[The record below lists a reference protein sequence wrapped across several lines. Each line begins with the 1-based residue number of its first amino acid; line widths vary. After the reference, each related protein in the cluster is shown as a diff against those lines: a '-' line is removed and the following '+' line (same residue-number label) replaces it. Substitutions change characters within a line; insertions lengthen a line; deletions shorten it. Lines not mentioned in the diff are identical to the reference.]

1 MDTLSLPFTKIKEA
15 YFRLSSQKVF
25 LVWMTL
31 ALCVLFFVL
40 TLILINNKFLI
51 TIPKRGG
58 ELREGIVGTPRFI
71 NPVLATNSQ
80 DETLT
85 SLVFSGITKI
95 DKDNKAVLD
104 MAESVQKSDDGL
116 SYTVTL
122 KNNLFFHDGEKVTA
136 DDIIYTLSL
145 VQNSSLK
152 SPVKIKWEGVKID
165 KVSDT
170 KVIFSLKQ
178 PYPLFERSLA
188 LGILPKHIWKN
199 LSIEE
204 IAQSDQNIKA
214 IGSGPYMISGVTS
227 VSGIPRIFTLKEN
240 KKNVL
245 GRPYI
250 TTLTIHSYQT
260 EKLLE
265 QAYQNKEIDS
275 FSVISHLATENFSRT
290 FVSSDSITLPQTFSL
305 FFNPNKERFL
315 ADKDIRKALAI
326 ALHKEELIKNL
337 YGNGVGV
344 AYTHYPFRA
353 MSSDEPRETDNPEEL
368 IRKSAFEKKNSSST
382 LSLTLT
388 IGDSEDNRKLADEV
402 KKRWDKIGVRTT
414 IQIFEFADLNQRVIK
429 NRDFQVV
436 LSGTLIEDAT
446 DLYAFWH
453 SSQRAYPGLNI
464 AGYASTKMDQNLE
477 KLRGEVDETNREEL
491 ENEIEQEL
499 YDEKPAI
506 FLYHPKLLYI
516 KSNKIYTTLPL
527 YGINESSRFA
537 DITSWYM
544 ETERVWKFSYK
555 QKVIVLLE
563 GILH

>member
-1 MDTLSLPFTKIKEA
+1 MDTFSLPFTKIKEA
-15 YFRLSSQKVF
+15 YLRLSPQKVF

-31 ALCVLFFVL
+31 ALCVFFFVL
-40 TLILINNKFLI
+40 TLIYINNKFLI

-71 NPVLATNSQ
+71 NPVLAINSQ
-80 DETLT
+80 DKTLAG
-85 SLVFSGITKI
+85 LVFAGLTKI
-95 DKDNKAVLD
+95 DKDNKSVLD
-104 MAESVQKSDDGL
+104 MAESVQKSEDGL

-122 KNNLFFHDGEKVTA
+122 KNNLFFHDGEKVTT
-136 DDIIYTLSL
+136 DDVIYTLSL
-145 VQNSSLK
+145 VQNPSLK
-152 SPVKIKWEGVKID
+152 SPVKIKWEGVKIE

-188 LGILPKHIWKN
+188 LGIVPKHVWKN

-214 IGSGPYMISGVTS
+214 IGSGPYMVTSVES

-240 KKNVL
+240 KKNAL

-250 TTLTIHSYQT
+250 TTLTIRSYQT

-265 QAYQNKEIDS
+265 QAFQNREIDS
-275 FSVISHLATENFSRT
+275 FSVISHFATENFPKVVTPSET
-290 FVSSDSITLPQTFSL
+290 TTLPQTFSL
-305 FFNPNKERFL
+305 FFNPNKEAFL

-326 ALHKEELIKNL
+326 ALNKEDLLKNL
-337 YGNGVGV
+337 YGDGVGI
-344 AYTHYPFRA
+344 AYTHDPFGTTGNNENPEK
-353 MSSDEPRETDNPEEL
+353 SNPEEL
-368 IRKSAFEKKNSSST
+368 IRNSAFKRKNASST

-388 IGDSEDNRKLADEV
+388 IGNSEENRKLADEV
-402 KKRWDKIGVRTT
+402 KKKWDKIGMHTT
-414 IQIFEFADLNQRVIK
+414 VQIFEFVDLNQRVIK

-436 LSGTLIEDAT
+436 LSGTLIEDVS

-464 AGYASTKMDQNLE
+464 AGYASTKMDKNLE
-477 KLRGEVDETNREEL
+477 SLRSEEDETRREEL
-491 ENEIEQEL
+491 AGEIEQEL
-499 YDEKPAI
+499 YAETPAI

-516 KSNKIYTTLPL
+516 KSNKIHATLPL
-527 YGINESSRFA
+527 YSINESSRFT

-544 ETERVWKFSYK
+544 ETERVWKFSYR
-555 QKVIVLLE
+555 QRVIVWLE
-563 GILH
+563 RILH

>member
-1 MDTLSLPFTKIKEA
+1 MDTFSLPFTKIKEA
-15 YFRLSSQKVF
+15 YLRLSPQKVF

-31 ALCVLFFVL
+31 ALCVFFFVL
-40 TLILINNKFLI
+40 TLIYINNKFLI

-71 NPVLATNSQ
+71 NPVLAINSQ
-80 DETLT
+80 DKTLA
-85 SLVFSGITKI
+85 SLVFAGLTKI
-95 DKDNKAVLD
+95 DKDNKSVLD
-104 MAESVQKSDDGL
+104 MAESVQKSEDGL

-122 KNNLFFHDGEKVTA
+122 KNNLFFHDGEKVTT
-136 DDIIYTLSL
+136 DDVIYTLSL
-145 VQNSSLK
+145 VQNPSLK
-152 SPVKIKWEGVKID
+152 SPVKIKWEGVKIE

-188 LGILPKHIWKN
+188 LGIVPKHVWKN

-204 IAQSDQNIKA
+204 IVQSDQNIKA
-214 IGSGPYMISGVTS
+214 IGSGPYMVTSVES

-240 KKNVL
+240 KKNAL

-250 TTLTIHSYQT
+250 TTLTIRSYQT

-265 QAYQNKEIDS
+265 QAFQNREIDS
-275 FSVISHLATENFSRT
+275 FSVISHFATENFPKVVTPSET
-290 FVSSDSITLPQTFSL
+290 TTLPQTFSL
-305 FFNPNKERFL
+305 FFNPNKEAFL

-326 ALHKEELIKNL
+326 ALNKEDLLKNL
-337 YGNGVGV
+337 YGDGVGI
-344 AYTHYPFRA
+344 AYTHDPFGTTGNNENPEK
-353 MSSDEPRETDNPEEL
+353 SNPEEL
-368 IRKSAFEKKNSSST
+368 IRNSAFKRKNASST

-388 IGDSEDNRKLADEV
+388 IGNSEENRKLADEV
-402 KKRWDKIGVRTT
+402 KKKWDKIGMHTT
-414 IQIFEFADLNQRVIK
+414 VQIFEFVDLNQRVIK

-436 LSGTLIEDAT
+436 LSGTLIEDVS

-464 AGYASTKMDQNLE
+464 AGYASTKMDKNLE
-477 KLRGEVDETNREEL
+477 SLRSEEDETRREEL
-491 ENEIEQEL
+491 AGEIEQEL
-499 YDEKPAI
+499 YAETPAI

-516 KSNKIYTTLPL
+516 KSNKIHATLPL
-527 YGINESSRFA
+527 YSINESSRFT

-544 ETERVWKFSYK
+544 ETERVWKFSYR
-555 QKVIVLLE
+555 QRVIVWLE
-563 GILH
+563 RILH